1 MNTLID
7 QTTLDVLTEIYKNGV
22 KTWKRDEFFILD
34 CAYYEGRIKRACE
47 ILNCSPTFSYLK
59 EIPED
64 VSVGFHYGY
73 HSWEK

>member
-7 QTTLDVLTEIYKNGV
+7 QTALDVVTEIYKNGV
-22 KTWKRDEFFILD
+22 KSWHRDEFFLMD

-47 ILNCSPTFSYLK
+47 ILNVSPTFSYLE

-64 VSVGFHYGY
+64 VSISYTYGY
-73 HSWEK
+73 YSC